1 MAVLQCCSSNLC
13 KNNARKSP
21 RISPFFCQGSRPP
34 HDAPFPV
41 HALYGEKGPLSLPG
55 AVRAACAPHFSLSCK
70 FISWNMHKKGAASSP
85 QSAKMTIFYGAFQRC
100 GVNISIQKKL
110 FYSRNAYSDARRRV
124 LNSRLRRQAFKIR
137 FFHKARLNRCVPCL
151 LYTSTSAPASFAPC
165 ATASAMACVFP
176 VPDQ

>member
-21 RISPFFCQGSRPP
+21 RISPFFCQGSRPL
-34 HDAPFPV
+34 HDAPFPA
-41 HALYGEKGPLSLPG
+41 HALYGEKGPLSPPG

-100 GVNISIQKKL
+100 GVNISIQKKI
-110 FYSRNAYSDARRRV
+110 FYSRNAYPDARRRV

-137 FFHKARLNRCVPCL
+137 FFHKARLNRCVPL
-151 LYTSTSAPASFAPC
+151 PAKPL
-165 ATASAMACVFP
+165 
-176 VPDQ
+176 